1 MTDVKKTRL
10 SQNEGSKKTS
20 RQNNSALKVRTGL
33 MNVVNTRSD
42 SSSLSSVTASSSS
55 NTLDDTIESKPP
67 QVDQTNFEERAKRFL
82 ETMPAERRREWL
94 IHQGYNYNKD
104 GMLVQISPESKR
116 DDASP
121 TSLFQKRST
130 SFRRSQDVKDNKDS
144 VNLDPKSFRTGQSGA
159 TAEDSVHLDP
169 KSFRTS
175 QCGATEEDNERSCST
190 SSQTSQE
197 SNSSSSSAE
206 EPGRSSDQH
215 YEQVA
220 ELTDCSGV
228 ESPNEIIK
236 NRYARLM
243 ARMSNEG
250 NGLPEFGDMETV
262 IIPSINSQDCHD
274 YSVNNKP
281 NDGETMTET
290 NVDTRGLELQKTE
303 AETELSTTFKLKVT
317 SLNPDRVYKP
327 QKDAYVNLT
336 TKAHVCTTQT
346 TLHPSSDLSSSFK
359 NSDSD
364 DIKLSSKLR
373 AAYKPVVDD
382 AIVTVLDDGQTAR
395 TQQRNTPSTCL
406 NINEKIILDK
416 TGFSHE
422 CVSTPGARD
431 IMKSNIPV
439 NRKKDLAHSS
449 TNGKVVNL
457 NSKTHDTNSRV
468 GLTVA
473 KSIDIQETV
482 EHGSEKKE
490 LLSSQNGDENTNK
503 TEYPSKFVD
512 SKDAVVTLKSQDN
525 IEADFKSVNS
535 VDKIATSA
543 IDCINNINMQNAND
557 NFANYRKC
565 LGYQTSNMAAHTET
579 VSVEEARIAN
589 LRKLVDKQLVRAA
602 LKNSRSNTLPPEMTR
617 SQNESNIHLPDVRTK
632 KMEQGNNE
640 DKKSFPCFVMGN
652 KIVVE
657 KKQNKVPVLVSTPPV
672 QTKAN
677 KISTLSPAGN
687 AAETYAEVKPDKA
700 IKKKSSDSEMNVAIT
715 PAAESSSRSKSRDI
729 QRRRQTQQ
737 TTGQVSGVDKVKTST
752 QPTNKREKTVGL
764 QRHLDDED
772 HRKITDGSRRADS
785 SKKNTSEFIKP
796 NSKEDS
802 SMTKASV
809 ATKLKRESIKTQLP
823 SIKSGTSQLKNGVEQ
838 TPKSSLK
845 LPNIAQKTQNPAQT
859 EQDRG
864 DQKTNSK
871 ICAGKSFLPSVSN
884 NAGSNS
890 TVSGKGKSV
899 HLPSVNKT
907 VKDSQPMKIK
917 ASDPKRD
924 NVNKNNETQEIMRA
938 PPVKVTHKK
947 ANNSESKQAVLG
959 KLPELDI
966 KPQKHE
972 STGKDVKV
980 CASSVSVDKRVQES
994 FKQMEDGIQKEIE
1007 GRLRHAKRLK
1017 TSSPARRASKPQTLT
1032 RKENTSQ
1039 DNLEDEEDDDESDY
1053 EDESA
1058 FLSRIVTDSQIAM
1071 YGTIKDTPLIRKLD
1085 SSAIDKTKELLC
1097 DGKTNRRTI
1106 DKPLE
1111 NDPPKT
1117 SGKNTKISY
1126 NEIKSKA
1133 LIKAKQKALL
1143 TMSKSELKDDIDDK
1157 TNKVNNTLDKSSNA
1171 LVTRDLKSK
1180 RIMKFHRGSQ
1190 ASSMSTQCADSIQSA
1205 YDLCETRILQDA
1217 EELNG
1222 DENFFVDTLVLE
1234 ECSYLCYDNSS
1245 CRYINTLGLCSHCM
1259 DSSTKTAWDTNTNN
1273 SRSGS
1278 DAEDSF
1284 VPGECPSEGAYST
1297 RLDIDNIDC
1306 WSSSIGGPSKEE
1318 KTRVAKKNN
1327 RRSSRIPVRAGA
1339 SKGFQANK
1347 SSNRSTQNK
1356 SVSFQ
1361 CDRIPQKLVVILN
1374 NEQGMKVGEAEA
1386 PIRFTSDESDRN
1398 IQDTSST
1405 IHEGQYTLEIR
1416 GESSDP
1422 FIPEAPPFGGQAN
1435 DGRKLPLFERLKK
1448 YQKSKPRNIHSGT
1461 SQRSGH
1467 TSDRVLSGDIRQNR
1481 QNTSGQQNMR
1491 QFDADKTNADIKQE
1505 TAQPSREVKE
1515 GDFEENHLVKKH
1527 YGSTRSKKTPAPN
1540 SPYQPNIP
1548 PKKTHYRPLL
1558 RPSPWTNR
1566 ENASRSKNLMSNCE
1580 LFSTSSSIRTT
1591 QDHEDNI
1598 PSTGT
1603 LEKYGVGFG
1612 QDPKASKDLENITNQ
1627 DKAGVEAYE
1636 DIPKTAGSPNDTVL
1650 LPDHDKAHS
1659 SLEYEPTPDSDE
1671 DGVLYRKEMAS
1682 NQKTSPRQTGK
1693 SPVYVVSSD
1702 EDLSPELHCK
1712 TPDAES
1718 AVKTRKRSWMGIED
1732 SPGKFEPA
1740 EEQQESDRQSNS
1752 SKQSSYREMLA
1763 QTPLNHR
1770 FSGDDFPEKPK
1781 KGFLQ
1786 LIHKKVGNHYD
1797 KLKDTRTP
1805 SACAREDGSEEENV
1819 STVYNSQ
1826 ETELSEHDQHDQLDT
1841 VENKAANSDDDRN
1854 DEANSINSNVV
1865 NESAD
1870 RTFSIVNGKRHL
1882 QLVKNA
1888 DTNETDIDN
1897 TYTSDYPE
1905 SKLQPDLRLSTNST
1919 AKQIGMKRLNT
1930 ALVPTPAAS
1939 SPIRSIQSKR
1949 RRGNLCDKMAFTSDE
1964 SSGANESVHGRGRHL
1979 KPTPLDN
1986 EDKNESRMSRDV
1998 KTLNVKFSSNREIAV
2013 GGGHELGQSGCDE
2026 GQEAQDNEERDAAS
2040 RKGAK
2045 LSPSRGDC
2053 LPDGESK
2060 QLSLRQAED
2069 KREAASVCASSTAS
2083 HDEINS
2089 ELLPWPPPDFDKAE
2103 DTQTMASPALPTEI
2117 KKTKSR
2123 AQEEVLPPLSKRQS
2137 GLPHRLK
2144 VKRYY

>member
-1 MTDVKKTRL
+1 MTDVKKSRL

-20 RQNNSALKVRTGL
+20 RLNNSALKVRTGL
-33 MNVVNTRSD
+33 MNGVNTRSD
-42 SSSLSSVTASSSS
+42 SSSLSSATASSSS
-55 NTLDDTIESKPP
+55 NTLDDTIESKPQ

-82 ETMPAERRREWL
+82 ETMPEERRREWL
-94 IHQGYNYNKD
+94 IHQGCSYNKD
-104 GMLVQISPESKR
+104 RMLVQISPESKR
-116 DDASP
+116 DDASS
-121 TSLFQKRST
+121 TSLFRKRST
-130 SFRRSQDVKDNKDS
+130 SFRHSQDVKDNEDN
-144 VNLDPKSFRTGQSGA
+144 VHLDPKSFRTGQSGA
-159 TAEDSVHLDP
+159 T
-169 KSFRTS
+169 
-175 QCGATEEDNERSCST
+175 EEDNERSCST
-190 SSQTSQE
+190 S
-197 SNSSSSSAE
+197 NSSSSSAE
-206 EPGRSSDQH
+206 EAGGSSDQH

-262 IIPSINSQDCHD
+262 IIPSITSQDCHD
-274 YSVNNKP
+274 YSVNNEP
-281 NDGETMTET
+281 DDGETMTET

-327 QKDAYVNLT
+327 PKDEYVNLT

-346 TLHPSSDLSSSFK
+346 TLHPSSDLSRYFK

-364 DIKLSSKLR
+364 DMKLSSKLK

-382 AIVTVLDDGQTAR
+382 AIVAVLGDGQTAQ

-416 TGFSHE
+416 TDFSHE
-422 CVSTPGARD
+422 CISTPEARD

-449 TNGKVVNL
+449 TNGKDVNL

-468 GLTVA
+468 GRPVA

-512 SKDAVVTLKSQDN
+512 SKDAIVTLKSQDN
-525 IEADFKSVNS
+525 IEAVIKSVNS
-535 VDKIATSA
+535 VDNIATSA

-557 NFANYRKC
+557 NFVNYRKC

-617 SQNESNIHLPDVRTK
+617 SQNESNIHLPDLRTK

-677 KISTLSPAGN
+677 KISTPSPAGN

-715 PAAESSSRSKSRDI
+715 PAAKSSPRSKSRDM

-737 TTGQVSGVDKVKTST
+737 TTGLVSGVDKVKTST

-764 QRHLDDED
+764 QSHLDDED
-772 HRKITDGSRRADS
+772 HRKITDGRRRADS
-785 SKKNTSEFIKP
+785 SKKNTSECIKP

-823 SIKSGTSQLKNGVEQ
+823 SIKTATSQIKNGVEQ

-845 LPNIAQKTQNPAQT
+845 LPNIAQKAQNPAQT
-859 EQDRG
+859 EQGRC

-871 ICAGKSFLPSVSN
+871 ICAGKSFLPSVPN
-884 NAGSNS
+884 NAGSDS
-890 TVSGKGKSV
+890 TASGKGKSV

-907 VKDSQPMKIK
+907 VKESQPMKIK
-917 ASDPKRD
+917 ASDPKSD
-924 NVNKNNETQEIMRA
+924 NVNRNNETQEIMRA

-972 STGKDVKV
+972 STEKDAKV
-980 CASSVSVDKRVQES
+980 CASSVSVNKRVQES
-994 FKQMEDGIQKEIE
+994 FKQMEDGIQREIE

-1017 TSSPARRASKPQTLT
+1017 TSSPARRACKPQTLK
-1032 RKENTSQ
+1032 RKENMSL
-1039 DNLEDEEDDDESDY
+1039 DDLEDEEDDDDESDY

-1117 SGKNTKISY
+1117 SGINTKISY

-1133 LIKAKQKALL
+1133 LINAKQKALL
-1143 TMSKSELKDDIDDK
+1143 TMSKSGLKDDVDDK

-1171 LVTRDLKSK
+1171 LVTGDLKSK
-1180 RIMKFHRGSQ
+1180 RIMQFHRGSQ
-1190 ASSMSTQCADSIQSA
+1190 ASSMSTQCADGIKSDH
-1205 YDLCETRILQDA
+1205 DLCETRILQDT

-1222 DENFFVDTLVLE
+1222 NENFENFFVDTLVLE

-1245 CRYINTLGLCSHCM
+1245 CRYINTLGLCSHYM

-1306 WSSSIGGPSKEE
+1306 WSSSIGGPTNEE
-1318 KTRVAKKNN
+1318 KTRVAKKEN

-1374 NEQGMKVGEAEA
+1374 NKQGIKVGEAEA
-1386 PIRFTSDESDRN
+1386 PIRFTRDESERN

-1405 IHEGQYTLEIR
+1405 IPEGQYTLEIR

-1467 TSDRVLSGDIRQNR
+1467 TSDRVLSGDIRHNR

-1491 QFDADKTNADIKQE
+1491 QFDADKTNADNKQE

-1515 GDFEENHLVKKH
+1515 GDFEENNLVKKH
-1527 YGSTRSKKTPAPN
+1527 YGSTRSKKTPASN

-1603 LEKYGVGFG
+1603 LEKYGVGFV
-1612 QDPKASKDLENITNQ
+1612 QDPNASKDLENITNQ
-1627 DKAGVEAYE
+1627 GNAGVEAYE
-1636 DIPKTAGSPNDTVL
+1636 NISKTAGSPNDTVL

-1671 DGVLYRKEMAS
+1671 DDVLYRKEMAS

-1712 TPDAES
+1712 TPDDES

-1732 SPGKFEPA
+1732 SPAKFKPA
-1740 EEQQESDRQSNS
+1740 EEHQESDRQSNS

-1770 FSGDDFPEKPK
+1770 FSGDDVPEKPK

-1786 LIHKKVGNHYD
+1786 LIHKKVENHYD

-1805 SACAREDGSEEENV
+1805 GACAREDGSEEENV

-1826 ETELSEHDQHDQLDT
+1826 ETELSEHYQHDQLDT
-1841 VENKAANSDDDRN
+1841 VENKAANSDEDLN

-1979 KPTPLDN
+1979 KPTPLDD
-1986 EDKNESRMSRDV
+1986 EDQNESRMSRDV

-2013 GGGHELGQSGCDE
+2013 GAGHELGQSGCDE
-2026 GQEAQDNEERDAAS
+2026 GQKAQDNEERDAAS
-2040 RKGAK
+2040 SKGPT

-2053 LPDGESK
+2053 LPDGERK
-2060 QLSLRQAED
+2060 QLSSGQAED
-2069 KREAASVCASSTAS
+2069 KSEAASVCASSTAS

-2089 ELLPWPPPDFDKAE
+2089 ELLPWPPPDFDTAE
-2103 DTQTMASPALPTEI
+2103 DTQAMTSPALPTEI
-2117 KKTKSR
+2117 KKKSR
-2123 AQEEVLPPLSKRQS
+2123 AQAEVLPPLSKRQS